1 MSYKEFIE
9 LAEKK
14 GITNIQIT
22 IETNINNEIYYIN
35 NILEDYSDISKTI
48 YNIKAEYNGKV
59 EYVYTEYL
67 EESIIDLIIEKITL
81 TDTKY
86 EDEFLQPKK
95 IKGITHDKKISVN
108 EISKKIKELLE
119 LNQKYPLIKAH
130 EFAYSDD
137 YEETQIV
144 NNKGL
149 DITTSSHTYSFIVEA
164 TAQNNDE
171 SASYSRK
178 VLSTNKEAID
188 FENIVIEVLDMATK
202 QALKERLETKRY
214 DIILDSSVVNSVLS
228 TLKNMLS
235 AQSIRKKTSCLTDKL
250 NNKLFSDKLTIIEEP
265 LNEKYPGYTIFDKE
279 GTDTNNKVIIEK
291 GVLKTYLYDIKEA
304 KLKGINSTGNNYGQ
318 IGTRNM
324 YIKPSNNNLEQLF
337 SKMKDGIYITDKMGA
352 SGTSMNENTGNI
364 SIQVF
369 GYIVKDG
376 KIASG
381 FHPAI
386 MSTTIFELLSNIEE
400 IGNDLIFQRKDI
412 GSPSLYIKNISI
424 AAE

>member
-1 MSYKEFIE
+1 MSYKEFIK

-22 IETNINNEIYYIN
+22 IETSINNEIYYIN

-48 YNIKAEYNGKV
+48 YNIKAEYNEKV

-67 EESIIDLIIEKITL
+67 EESIIDLIIEKTTI

-86 EDEFLQPKK
+86 EDEFLPPKK

-108 EISKKIKELLE
+108 KISKKIKELLE
-119 LNQKYPLIKAH
+119 LKQKYPLIKAH

-137 YEETQIV
+137 YEETRIV

-149 DITTSSHTYSFIVEA
+149 DITTSSHTYRFIVEA
-164 TAQNNDE
+164 TAQNNNE

-178 VLSTNKEAID
+178 VLTTNKEAID
-188 FENIVIEVLDMATK
+188 FENIIIEVLDMASK
-202 QALKERLETKRY
+202 QALKEKLETKRY
-214 DIILDSSVVNSVLS
+214 DIILDSSVVDSVLS

-265 LNEKYPGYTIFDKE
+265 LNDKYPGYTLFDKD

-291 GVLKTYLYDIKEA
+291 GVLKTYLYDVKEA

-318 IGTRNM
+318 ISARNM
-324 YIKPSNNNLEQLF
+324 YIKPSDNNLEQLF

-376 KIASG
+376 KIVSG
-381 FHPAI
+381 FHPAV
-386 MSTTIFELLSNIEE
+386 MGTTIFELLSNIEE
-400 IGNDLIFQRKDI
+400 IGSDLIFRRKDI
-412 GSPSLYIKNISI
+412 GCPSLYIKNISI